1 MSEFVPEDAR
11 CLGKRVYASRNDV
24 MYEIARI
31 LKESLGGV
39 GAYLRPYRC
48 RFCGLWHLTDTSKK

>member
-1 MSEFVPEDAR
+1 MSKFVPDDLRCQGKKPFEAR
-11 CLGKRVYASRNDV
+11 DEVLR
-24 MYEIARI
+24 EIH
-31 LKESLGGV
+31 KMMTESFGGV